1 MSPAFRPTLQLIYLI
16 VSLRTIEAFHGT
28 HNSDSRNISNPV
40 LKPLTRRT
48 ATANLSLTH
57 ENAFHNDMD
66 REDEKVTPDEIRMND
81 LESYGPGMGE

>member
-1 MSPAFRPTLQLIYLI
+1 MCSASSPTSQLNPFT
-16 VSLRTIEAFHGT
+16 VSLRSPEAFHES
-28 HNSDSRNISNPV
+28 HNADSRNVSNPA
-40 LKPLTRRT
+40 LKPLSRRT

-57 ENAFHNDMD
+57 ENAFHNDVD